1 MGSFDGA
8 VACELSGIFIISLIT
23 TSDYKEMTD
32 WQFLKIQSVAV

>member
-8 VACELSGIFIISLIT
+8 EACELSGIFIINLIT